1 MREVVGHAGHR
12 HLWQRALGRRQFMR
26 DAAVAAGVALG
37 SGLAL
42 PSLALAVEPDRS
54 RRHVAPVPIA
64 GGDVLGPPDF
74 PPFPIR
80 QFLPGV
86 GTGFDGLDAEL
97 NGITNFRG
105 LAALGY
111 TSGTATD
118 NHGRSYVAN
127 TDNRVYQGEYVGAH
141 GERAHGT
148 FVEI

>member
-1 MREVVGHAGHR
+1 MAT
-12 HLWQRALGRRQFMR
+12 LAI
-26 DAAVAAGVALG
+26 DTSG
-37 SGLAL
+37 SGRLGDANSYMVRQL
-42 PSLALAVEPDRS
+42 QPVSRSAQAWAVPELALADEPRKQ
-54 RRHVAPVPIA
+54 VAPVPIA

>member
-1 MREVVGHAGHR
+1 MREVVGQAGHK

-26 DAAVAAGVALG
+26 GAAVAAGLALG

-42 PSLALAVEPDRS
+42 PSLALADESDGS
-54 RRHVAPVPIA
+54 RRRVAPVPIA

-118 NHGRSYVAN
+118 NHGRRYVAN

-141 GERAHGT
+141 GERAYGT

>member
-1 MREVVGHAGHR
+1 MREPIGHAGHR

-26 DAAVAAGVALG
+26 GAAVAAGLALG

-42 PSLALAVEPDRS
+42 PSLALADEPDGS

-80 QFLPGV
+80 QFPPGV
-86 GTGFDGLDAEL
+86 GAGFDGLDAEL

-105 LAALGY
+105 TAALGY
-111 TSGTATD
+111 TGGTATD
-118 NHGRSYVAN
+118 NHGRSYVAQ

>member
-12 HLWQRALGRRQFMR
+12 HLWQRALGRRQFIR
-26 DAAVAAGVALG
+26 GAAVAAGLSLG
-37 SGLAL
+37 SGLAV
-42 PSLALAVEPDRS
+42 PELALADEPRKQ
-54 RRHVAPVPIA
+54 VAPVPIA

-86 GTGFDGLDAEL
+86 GTGFDGLDEL

-111 TSGTATD
+111 TSGTATH

>member
-1 MREVVGHAGHR
+1 MREAISHAGHR
-12 HLWQRALGRRQFMR
+12 HIGRRQFMR
-26 DAAVAAGVALG
+26 SAAVAAGLALG

-42 PSLALAVEPDRS
+42 PSMALADEPDGS
-54 RRHVAPVPIA
+54 RRHVGPVPIA

-86 GTGFDGLDAEL
+86 GPGFDGLDAEL

-118 NHGRSYVAN
+118 NHGRSYVAQ
-127 TDNRVYQGEYVGAH
+127 TDNRVYQGEYIGAH
-141 GERAHGT
+141 GERARGT